1 MLNEVKHLGREREV
15 SIVPE
20 GTYDGRPGAP
30 GFASFRMTII
40 I

>member
-20 GTYDGRPGAP
+20 GTYHGQILR
-30 GFASFRMTII
+30 FR
-40 I
+40 